1 MFLLMFAKGRKNV
14 SESSLV
20 GYKNNNINSNDD
32 DVRRRSCWR
41 FIFGSIANQWR
52 WRWRMSDY
60 VQKDGIMYWGKT
72 SAVNWDCNSKS
83 HNGIKVWN
91 ILHCILHSVN
101 LWNSFAIFPIISLLC
116 LLVHF
121 IRFNCSTNKLSP
133 PSSWEMIFFS
143 IYAWINWCD
152 K

>member
-32 DVRRRSCWR
+32 VRRRSCWR

-52 WRWRMSDY
+52 WRMSDN
-60 VQKDGIMYWGKT
+60 VQKDGIMYWGQS

-91 ILHCILHSVN
+91 MLLCILQCVN
-101 LWNSFAIFPIISLLC
+101 LNWMRNSFAIFPIISLLC

-133 PSSWEMIFFS
+133 PSSWEMIFFG
-143 IYAWINWCD
+143 IYASINWCD